1 MKSRILQDEQK
12 KIPKL
17 ICFDLDGTLYQ
28 DKVIYKNIITHF
40 FQDTLYYEWIEPIQ
54 EKMDNILEGT
64 ETLKCGQF
72 LPKKQAEFPEK
83 IEDLF
88 AVSGTAALLLES
100 PEKWLDR
107 RKYSYISDG
116 WTLAMYLARRIGWEG
131 ERFWERFQKARAELV
146 GETFGP
152 EPDDELRDL
161 LLKLREKGIYLVL
174 CSNAKKSGGEALLK
188 HLHLSECFDE
198 VVFDADKPHSM
209 RTRMEEWGI
218 DPAEMLF
225 IGDQGYFDLYAG
237 KLAGA
242 RTMLVSPYY
251 IEDQGLWDIRKHTL
265 EELKEFLR
273 NM

>member
-1 MKSRILQDEQK
+1 MKIMK
-12 KIPKL
+12 NKIPKL

-40 FQDTLYYEWIEPIQ
+40 FQDTPYCGWIESIQ
-54 EKMDNILEGT
+54 EKMDKILEGT

-72 LPKKQAEFPEK
+72 LPKKEAKFPEK
-83 IEDLF
+83 MEDLF

-100 PEKWLDR
+100 PKHWLDR

-131 ERFWERFQKARAELV
+131 ERFWERFQKAREELV

-152 EPDDELRDL
+152 KPDEELRNL
-161 LLKLREKGIYLVL
+161 LLQLRQKGVYLVL
-174 CSNAKKSGGEALLK
+174 CSNAKKSGGEALLQ
-188 HLHLSECFDE
+188 HLCLAECFDE
-198 VVFDADKPHSM
+198 IIFDADKPHSM
-209 RTRMEEWGI
+209 PTRIKEWGI

-225 IGDQGYFDLYAG
+225 IGDQGYFDLYSG

-251 IEDQGLWDIRKHTL
+251 IEDQMLWDIRKHTL
-265 EELKEFLR
+265 EEMKEFMRKL
-273 NM
+273 